1 MSEFDQ
7 AVIAQHANEVS
18 VVPVKAMLAQRA
30 DLDKQIN
37 EALKTERKGALAQIK
52 DLMETYGITTAD
64 VASGKVA
71 KVATTAGTKVPPK
84 YQDPVTGKQWSGRG
98 KQPLFI
104 REAEANGTLESCR
117 IV

>member
-7 AVIAQHANEVS
+7 AVIAQPTNEVS

-30 DLDKQIN
+30 DLDKQIS
-37 EALKTERKGALAQIK
+37 EALKNERKGALAQIK

-64 VASGKVA
+64 VASGK
-71 KVATTAGTKVPPK
+71 ATKTTGMKVPPK

-98 KQPLFI
+98 KSPLWFN
-104 REAEANGTLESCR
+104 AETSIKL
-117 IV
+117 

>member
-7 AVIAQHANEVS
+7 AVIAQPTNEVS

-52 DLMETYGITTAD
+52 DMMETYGITTAD

-71 KVATTAGTKVPPK
+71 KVSTTTGTKVPPK
-84 YQDPVTGKQWSGRG
+84 WQDPVTGKQWSGRG
-98 KQPLFI
+98 KSPLWFN
-104 REAEANGTLESCR
+104 AETSIKL
-117 IV
+117 